1 MQRYIYILLACLLS
15 FSNLEAQNDNF
26 LLNDKDSASFEIE
39 KDWLSF
45 HTSAFFGKTFFNENI
60 FATNYGFDYSHQINK
75 KSRLFVGV
83 DIMNTDV
90 KPRDLAPRRTKT
102 SASAYIG
109 LQYDFNDKLSLAGSV
124 FYDSFCNTLGA
135 DIDVMYKFNEDT
147 YFNFY
152 AMFSKSLDD
161 HSFRPDF

>member
-1 MQRYIYILLACLLS
+1 MQRFIYILLAYLFS
-15 FSNLEAQNDNF
+15 FSTLEAQENNS
-26 LLNDKDSASFEIE
+26 LLNDDTISFEIQ

-60 FATNYGFDYSHQINK
+60 FATNYGFDYSRQLNNK
-75 KSRLFVGV
+75 TKLFVGF
-83 DIMNTDV
+83 DIMNADV

-109 LQYDFNDKLSLAGSV
+109 LQYDLNERLSFAGSV
-124 FYDSFCNTLGA
+124 FYDSFFNTLGA

-152 AMFSKSLDD
+152 AMFSKTLDD
-161 HSFRPDF
+161 HSFKPSF